1 MNKDLLMEEILMDCP
16 YCNNIHTLEKR
27 KRDTQNIVKG
37 EIIDYEEIYY
47 LCPITEEEENEFA
60 PAGIMDKNL
69 LMARDA
75 YRTSKGL
82 LTSSEITEIRK
93 FYELTQNEFSN
104 LLGWGDITVTRYES
118 KTIQDE
124 TYDRLMRMALE
135 NPLFTL
141 ERLEKN
147 KEKFTE
153 QKYMKIRK
161 KVVERIEESGIQ
173 YLKIQEIKSIYASYS
188 IESDYNGYKLLDLEK
203 LADVIGYFA
212 HSVNHLYRIKL
223 MKLLWYADVLHY
235 KRHGKS
241 MMGLV
246 YKHMTYG
253 ALPLAYDEIVHLP
266 TVMLEEQII
275 YNDISLKIIPKNEL
289 NLSLFSP
296 DELSILQLV
305 SGKFKYDYAK
315 EIVDYMHKE
324 EAYRL
329 TEPYHI
335 ISYELAKELNE
346 LE

>member
-1 MNKDLLMEEILMDCP
+1 MNKDLLMEEIQMDCP
-16 YCNNIHTLEKR
+16 YCNSIHTLEKR

-37 EIIDYEEIYY
+37 EIVDYEEIYY

-173 YLKIQEIKSIYASYS
+173 YLKIQEIKSTYASYS

-275 YNDISLKIIPKNEL
+275 YNDISLKILPKNEL
-289 NLSLFSP
+289 NFSLFSP
-296 DELSILQLV
+296 EELSILQLV
-305 SGKFKYDYAK
+305 SGKFNMIMLKK
-315 EIVDYMHKE
+315 L
-324 EAYRL
+324 L
-329 TEPYHI
+329 TI
-335 ISYELAKELNE
+335 CIRKKLTG
-346 LE
+346 

>member
-1 MNKDLLMEEILMDCP
+1 MEEIQMDCP
-16 YCNNIHTLEKR
+16 FCNNIHTLEKR
-27 KRDTQNIVKG
+27 KRDTQGIVKG
-37 EIIDYEEIYY
+37 EISDYEEIYY
-47 LCPITEEEENEFA
+47 LCPITEKEENEFV

-173 YLKIQEIKSIYASYS
+173 YLKIQEIKSAYASYS
-188 IESDYNGYKLLDLEK
+188 IESDYNGHKLLDLEK

-296 DELSILQLV
+296 EELSILQLV

-324 EAYRL
+324 EAYKL
-329 TEPYHI
+329 TKPYHI

>member
-1 MNKDLLMEEILMDCP
+1 MNKDLLMEEIQMDCP
-16 YCNNIHTLEKR
+16 FCNVIHTLEKR
-27 KRDTQNIVKG
+27 KRDTQGIVKG
-37 EIIDYEEIYY
+37 EIVDYEEIYY
-47 LCPITEEEENEFA
+47 LCPITEEENEFL

-93 FYELTQNEFSN
+93 LYELTQNEFSN
-104 LLGWGDITVTRYES
+104 LLGWGNITVTRYES

-124 TYDRLMRMALE
+124 TYDRLMRMALD

-173 YLKIQEIKSIYASYS
+173 YLKIQEIKSAYASYS
-188 IESDYNGYKLLDLEK
+188 IESHYNGYKLLDLEK

-275 YNDISLKIIPKNEL
+275 YNDISLKITPKNEL

-296 DELSILQLV
+296 EELSILQLV

-315 EIVDYMHKE
+315 EIIDYMHKE
-324 EAYRL
+324 EAYKL
-329 TEPYHI
+329 TKPYHI

>member
-1 MNKDLLMEEILMDCP
+1 MNKDLLMEEIQMDCP
-16 YCNNIHTLEKR
+16 FCNNIHTLEKR
-27 KRDTQNIVKG
+27 KRDTQGIVKG
-37 EIIDYEEIYY
+37 EIVDYEEIYY
-47 LCPITEEEENEFA
+47 LCPITEEEENEFL

-75 YRTSKGL
+75 YRISKGL

-93 FYELTQNEFSN
+93 FYDLTQNEFSN

-124 TYDRLMRMALE
+124 TYDRLMKMALE

-173 YLKIQEIKSIYASYS
+173 YLKIQEIKSTYASYS

-275 YNDISLKIIPKNEL
+275 YNDISLKILPKNEL

-296 DELSILQLV
+296 EELSILQLV

-315 EIVDYMHKE
+315 DIVDYMHKE
-324 EAYRL
+324 EAYKL
-329 TEPYHI
+329 TKPYHI